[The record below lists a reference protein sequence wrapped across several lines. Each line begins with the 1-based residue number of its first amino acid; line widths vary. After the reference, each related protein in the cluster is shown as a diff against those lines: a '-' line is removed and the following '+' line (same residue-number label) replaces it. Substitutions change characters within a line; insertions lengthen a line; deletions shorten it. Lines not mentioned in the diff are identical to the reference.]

1 MNNEV
6 SLLLSILEKAEL
18 DEIDKKI
25 FLDILKKIEHKDTID
40 TILEQLSS
48 IEERDKLQY
57 IIRIIEI
64 YGNTNYIIRILNILS
79 KPYFYK
85 FYTILDYYGVTFKHE
100 SNYNHIIEKTIDLME
115 KVTKEF
121 QIRYIHQ
128 FLFYNTIMKIDSVNI
143 SSILKLAERILE
155 ASNEEEALNIYTTIM
170 EISSTATKSRKKVM
184 K

>member
-25 FLDILKKIEHKDTID
+25 FLDILKKIGDKD

-64 YGNTNYIIRILNILS
+64 YGDTNYIIRILNILS

-121 QIRYIHQ
+121 QIRYIYL
-128 FLFYNTIMKIDSVNI
+128 FLFHNTIMKIDSVNI

-155 ASNEEEALNIYTTIM
+155 ASNEEEALNIYMTIM